1 MTLPL
6 LSIFS
11 FNFFLKFIH
20 FMLAAKLYAKI
31 FITPPTLAAERE
43 EPTFIAHLKVLTF
56 SL

>member
-1 MTLPL
+1 
-6 LSIFS
+6 
-11 FNFFLKFIH
+11 
-20 FMLAAKLYAKI
+20 MLAAKLYAKI